1 MIPQEEIRNITIP
14 EVEFSVIGPKEAF
27 VESIDVNINLVRK
40 RLPTP
45 NLISKEFIVG
55 SLSKTYLILP

>member
-45 NLISKEFIVG
+45 NLISKEFIA
-55 SLSKTYLILP
+55 